1 MPVRRRSTLFIG
13 ILFIFVGIIWS
24 LQGAGMIGGNSL
36 MGRNPTFIYVG
47 SFVTL
52 VGFLLLVASY
62 RPASSAV
69 IPTDHE
75 PSRIWTQREPGCMR
89 PT

>member
-1 MPVRRRSTLFIG
+1 MPIRRRSTLFVG

-24 LQGAGMIGGNSL
+24 LQGNGMIGGSSL
-36 MGRNPTFIYVG
+36 MDRNPTFIYIG

-62 RPASSAV
+62 RPPSVAQQSAPV
-69 IPTDHE
+69 
-75 PSRIWTQREPGCMR
+75 
-89 PT
+89 